1 MLPPSQRG
9 ADNVRPMT
17 RMESGGAAV
26 RTAARNVLKH
36 GVRQIGV
43 ATSSLRPVPDF
54 LIIGAK
60 RGGTTSFYYDLLEHP
75 AVMRLFP
82 PPFPGLKMDA
92 TKGAH
97 FFDSNFFRGE
107 RWYRSYMPTIAAR
120 RIVSRHEGLA
130 VVGEASPY
138 YLFHPAAA
146 QRAHQVVPEAR
157 VIVLLRDPAMRT
169 YSHWKE
175 RRRNHAEELDF
186 LSALAAE
193 PARLAGER
201 QRLLDDPTYTSYAW
215 EQQSYAAQSRYVES
229 LRPWIQLFGRGRVCI
244 VASEDYYSDPS
255 TVLREVLDFLGL
267 PGLHQPSGRVRNA
280 APGAELPEG
289 LRAELATT
297 FAGPN
302 RELMELVGRGFP
314 WT

>member
-1 MLPPSQRG
+1 
-9 ADNVRPMT
+9 MT
-17 RMESGGAAV
+17 ETRSGGAV
-26 RTAARNVLKH
+26 VGRAARIVLKH
-36 GVRQIGV
+36 AVRQIGV
-43 ATSSLRPVPDF
+43 ATSPLRPVPDF

-75 AVMRLFP
+75 AIMRLSP
-82 PPFPGLKMDA
+82 PPFPGLKTEA

-120 RIVSRHEGLA
+120 RVVSRHEGSA
-130 VVGEASPY
+130 IVGEASPY

-146 QRAHQVVPEAR
+146 HRAHQLVPEAR

-186 LSALAAE
+186 LPALTAE
-193 PARLAGER
+193 PTRLAGER

-229 LRPWIQLFGRGRVCI
+229 LRPWIQLYGRERVCI
-244 VASEDYYSDPS
+244 VASEDYYSDPG
-255 TVLREVLDFLGL
+255 TVLREVLDFLAL
-267 PGLHQPSGRVRNA
+267 PGTHQASGRVRNA

-297 FAGPN
+297 FADPN
-302 RELMELVGRGFP
+302 RELIDLVGRRFP
-314 WT
+314 WS